1 MKIQEIVTHHQK
13 WQWQNKKIIRLLLI
27 SEKGD
32 QYGCLSLF
40 KSFIHSRPFE

>member
-13 WQWQNKKIIRLLLI
+13 WQWRNKKFSLLI
-27 SEKGD
+27 ILQEGD